1 MNLAILIGC
10 AALAILASDSGRPR
24 RQRRIVTTALFGLLL
39 AAPFF
44 TNTTSI
50 LFDAL
55 TAMCIAY
62 GWNIIG
68 GYTGY
73 AAFGNVAYLGLG
85 AFVAAGFMSRQPGH
99 LAWPWFVGIPL
110 AVLIVALVAGAFG
123 VVVLRLR
130 GHYFS
135 IATLGISVAMPQIVN
150 WDFFFGSEGWL
161 PNFFGG
167 GRPLNFP
174 LAADLVLFGLSF
186 DADRYFFYYL
196 ALAAALIGW
205 WLTVAVSRGKFGYGL
220 VAIRENEEAAE
231 SMGINTQRAKVLA
244 YMLSAALAALG
255 GAVIGYRLTNMTT
268 EAEALFS
275 TSNNLQ
281 MIIICLIGGI
291 GTVWGP
297 WVGAFVLFAF
307 RELLRVASSSDAVL
321 QWQAAI
327 FSLLIILIVLFLPR
341 GILALVQSRAAS
353 SRTLLFGGVR
363 RHETPIPE
371 QPTMGVLDPHDPSAV
386 SGRGEPERLA

>member
-1 MNLAILIGC
+1 MNLAILIGG
-10 AALAILASDSGRPR
+10 AVLAILAADPR
-24 RQRRIVTTALFGLLL
+24 RSPRQRRAITLVLFLGLL
-39 AAPFF
+39 AVPFF
-44 TNTTSI
+44 SSTSSI

-55 TAMCIAY
+55 TAMCVAY
-62 GWNIIG
+62 GWNVIG

-99 LAWPWFVGIPL
+99 LALPWYVGIPL
-110 AVLIVALVAGAFG
+110 AVVIVALVAGALG
-123 VVVLRLR
+123 VVLLRLR

-135 IATLGISVAMPQIVN
+135 IATLGIAVAMPQIVN
-150 WDFFFGSEGWL
+150 WDFFFGGDGFL
-161 PNFFGG
+161 PGFFGG

-174 LAADLVLFGLSF
+174 LAADLDLFGISF

-196 ALAAALIGW
+196 ALATALIGW
-205 WLTVAVSRGKFGYGL
+205 WLTVMMRRSTFGYGL

-231 SMGINTQRAKVLA
+231 SMGIDTRRAKVLA

-255 GAVIGYRLTNMTT
+255 GAALGYRLTNMTT

-275 TSNNLQ
+275 TTNNLQ

-307 RELLRVASSSDAVL
+307 RELLRVLSGSDAVL

-327 FSLLIILIVLFLPR
+327 FALLIILIVLFMPR
-341 GILALVQSRAAS
+341 GILVLVQSRAAS
-353 SRTLLFGGVR
+353 SRDLLR
-363 RHETPIPE
+363 R
-371 QPTMGVLDPHDPSAV
+371 GLA
-386 SGRGEPERLA
+386 RGQS